1 MNEQQEQGGLTRRR
15 RILLG
20 LAIVLA
26 GVAMVVVLT
35 WTAPSP
41 QTREPEQQ
49 ARLVTV
55 ETVKRADRSPDIE
68 AFGEVN
74 PEREVALQPRVSG
87 SVLETTAALEPGNLV
102 DDNELLL
109 RIDPADFALA
119 VEQRKA
125 ELEQARAELQ
135 LEEGNQVVARQEYE
149 MLDERVSEEEKALML
164 RQPQMKR
171 ALARV
176 STAQAALEQARLNLQ
191 RTRLRAPFDAVVLA
205 REVTRGAQVSSATT
219 VARLAGTEA
228 YRLELSVPV
237 SQLPWINLPRR
248 DGEASS
254 VEIFHDGA
262 WTPGASRSGRVLRV
276 RGDLGETGRMARV
289 LVRVPDPLAR
299 SEANAGKPRLLL
311 DSFVRASIQGRTLEN
326 VIAID
331 RAWLR
336 SDNQVWVM
344 NAEDELRM
352 RDVEVVLRS
361 AGTVYIRDGLQE
373 GERVVTSS
381 IEVVAEGMPLRLNAE
396 DEAGDK
402 PDDGEPDA

>member
-1 MNEQQEQGGLTRRR
+1 MNEQQEQGGLSRSR

-20 LAIVLA
+20 LAIGLAVVGVLPR
-26 GVAMVVVLT
+26 
-35 WTAPSP
+35 TAPSP
-41 QTREPEQQ
+41 QTREQEQQ

-55 ETVKRADRSPDIE
+55 QAVTREDQSPEIE

-74 PEREVALQPRVSG
+74 PEREVTLQPRVSG

-102 DDNELLL
+102 DNNELLL

-125 ELEQARAELQ
+125 ELEQARAELR
-135 LEEGNQVVARQEYE
+135 LEEGNQVVARQEFE
-149 MLDERVSEEEKALML
+149 MVDGPVSDEEKALML
-164 RQPQMKR
+164 RQPQMQR

-176 STAQAALEQARLNLQ
+176 STAEAALEQARLNLQ

-219 VARLAGTEA
+219 VARLAGSDA
-228 YRLELSVPV
+228 YRVELSVPV
-237 SQLPWINLPRR
+237 SQLPWIQLPRR
-248 DGEASS
+248 DGEAST

-262 WTPGASRSGRVLRV
+262 WAPGASRSGRVLRV

-311 DSFVRASIQGRTLEN
+311 DSFVRASIQGRALAD
-326 VIAID
+326 VIALD

-344 NAEDELRM
+344 NDADELEI

-361 AGTVYIRDGLQE
+361 AGTVYIRDGLSA

-381 IEVVAEGMPLRLNAE
+381 IEVVTEGMPLRLNGHDDSAS
-396 DEAGDK
+396 DER
-402 PDDGEPDA
+402 EPDA

>member
-1 MNEQQEQGGLTRRR
+1 MSEFQNQGGPTRRR
-15 RILLG
+15 RVLLG

-26 GVAMVVVLT
+26 GAGVALVLN
-35 WTAPSP
+35 WTTPSP

-55 ETVKRADRSPDIE
+55 EAVTRADRSPTIE
-68 AFGEVN
+68 AFGEVH

-87 SVLETTAALEPGNLV
+87 SVLETTEALEPGNLV

-109 RIDPADFALA
+109 RLDPADFALA

-149 MLDERVSEEEKALML
+149 MLDQSVSDEEKALML
-164 RQPQMKR
+164 RQPQMKQ
-171 ALARV
+171 ARTRV
-176 STAQAALEQARLNLQ
+176 ASAESALEQARLNLD

-205 REVTRGAQVSSATT
+205 REVTRGAQVSSTTT

-228 YRLELSVPV
+228 YRVELSVPV
-237 SQLPWINLPRR
+237 SHLPWINLPRR
-248 DGEASS
+248 DGEASTVS
-254 VEIFHDGA
+254 LFHDGA
-262 WTPGASRSGRVLRV
+262 WSPGASRTGRVLRM

-299 SEANAGKPRLLL
+299 DDDNAGKPMLLL
-311 DSFVRASIQGRTLEN
+311 DSFVRASIQGRTLED

-336 SDNQVWVM
+336 TDNQIWVM
-344 NAEDELRM
+344 NDADELEI

-361 AGTVYIRDGLQE
+361 AGTVYVRDGLNE

-381 IEVVAEGMPLRLNAE
+381 IEVVAEGMPLRLNGE
-396 DEAGDK
+396 DEADDA
-402 PDDGEPDA
+402 PDDAEPDA